1 MGSPFFF
8 GEKGI
13 LLLLFSVCRAERRR
27 IMCQYWHYVHYQ
39 LPCKISSQIGWRAI
53 RTKGKKKKSTE
64 SFVVATS
71 PPNFTLSQCNC
82 AIEGFK
88 KVGGGAGGWQWHCF
102 LPSSSST
109 VLIITKNHSTPLTL
123 SKPETIAIKE
133 GIDTS
138 RFFRA
143 AADHRLLFSNINN
156 YSPVINSS
164 VCYML
169 YSFSSFAIVH
179 RELGENDHRHSS
191 ELGSSELMGHLII
204 YNPYYSY
211 NYCYCIGEPARKS
224 NKSIA
229 CSNTAYNAT
238 IPTFPL
244 LLTV

>member
-8 GEKGI
+8 LREKGI
-13 LLLLFSVCRAERRR
+13 LLLCVCRAERRR

-53 RTKGKKKKSTE
+53 RRTKGKKKSTE

-88 KVGGGAGGWQWHCF
+88 KVGVGGGGWQWHYF
-102 LPSSSST
+102 LPSN

-123 SKPETIAIKE
+123 SQKEKGWRGHWHEAFFGWLIIALL
-133 GIDTS
+133 D
-138 RFFRA
+138 
-143 AADHRLLFSNINN
+143 RLLFSTEMFNINN
-156 YSPVINSS
+156 YSPVINK
-164 VCYML
+164 VCTAAIL
-169 YSFSSFAIVH
+169 FLFAIVH
-179 RELGENDHRHSS
+179 RELGENDHRCHSS
-191 ELGSSELMGHLII
+191 LGSSELMGHLII

-211 NYCYCIGEPARKS
+211 NYCHCIGEPARKS